1 MDSEQTVLVKRI
13 VFFCTVLCTLL
24 FSPPAHAD
32 GKPGKVTEVISAG
45 PSWESFT
52 NADGTGLY
60 HEVLEAVFALY
71 GIKVR
76 HEYVPSD
83 RADELVRL
91 GWVDMMIC
99 DDRAE
104 PPLRLARYPLY
115 ANDYYVLYDKDRVG
129 EWRGGETLRDK
140 EIAAQKGFYHQWDF
154 PVPVRIREMASGVKC
169 LEMVLLGRS
178 DFYVD
183 DMAFIEESIRASG
196 ARPDRSRYLAR
207 KAGNRSYHP
216 VFNTTPRSDMVIKM
230 YDDGM
235 LRLHKSGALEP
246 IYEKWGHVYPDFDAF

>member
-1 MDSEQTVLVKRI
+1 MKRI
-13 VFFCTVLCTLL
+13 VFFCTVLCALL
-24 FSPPAHAD
+24 FSLPVHAD

-52 NADGTGLY
+52 NEDGTGLY

-76 HEYVPSD
+76 HEYVPSE

-91 GWVDMMIC
+91 GWVDMMTC
-99 DDRAE
+99 DDRAQL
-104 PPLRLARYPLY
+104 PLRLARYPLY
-115 ANDYYVLYDKDRVG
+115 ANDYFVFYDKNRIG
-129 EWRGGETLRDK
+129 EWMGDETLRGK
-140 EIAAQKGFYHQWDF
+140 EVAAQKGFYHDWDF
-154 PVPVRIREMASGVKC
+154 SVPVRIREMSSGVKC
-169 LEMVLLGRS
+169 LEMVLLARS

-183 DMAFIEESIRASG
+183 DRVFIEDSIRESG
-196 ARPDRSRYLAR
+196 EQPDRTRYLIR

-216 VFNTTPRSDMVIKM
+216 VFATTPRSDLVIKM

-235 LRLHKSGALEP
+235 STLHKSGALRP
-246 IYEKWGHVYPDFDAF
+246 IYEKWGHVYPDFDSF